1 MLMVEPRLRRCAA
14 ANENEVMTQSPHYLL
29 IDLFCG
35 AGGTTTG
42 AEASGVCQVI
52 AAVNHDPLAIA
63 SHAANH
69 EGVHHF
75 TEDIRSLDTSEL
87 VHIAQRWRTRYPD
100 AELILWASLECTNF
114 SKAKGGLPRDA
125 DSRTLAEHL
134 PRYIQALQPEK
145 VMIENVEEFLSW
157 GPLCENG
164 KPLSRKNGRDYIRWT
179 KSITALGYK
188 WEWRILNSAD
198 YGAYTSRRRLFGIFH
213 REEVAIW
220 PQPTH
225 VRRPQ
230 SGQLFADQQS
240 PWRAVADV
248 LDLGD
253 LGCSIF
259 ARPKPLVDN
268 TLRRILRGLKK
279 YITQPMMMYC
289 NTPGYCTDLERPV
302 GALTT
307 TVNKALVVPMVATNY
322 TPGTIKT
329 VSDNPAQ
336 TVTAGTNMHLVTA
349 VVPMLQSYY
358 GSGGNSTEM
367 NEPAQTLTTKDRMAL
382 VTPILQ
388 TYFTPG
394 SHRAGDDPAQTITGQ
409 DRIQLVTPVKFIDHQ
424 FSSGY
429 QSSIDAPAGSLTTVP
444 KMNLCTAFLV
454 NPQYS
459 NNGNSITQ
467 PAPTIIAS
475 QRSRPLSLA
484 VAAAGEEGIQDQPT
498 DSAAMLE
505 LKAFMR
511 EHGIADIFLRML
523 KVQELKRIQG
533 FPENYELKGPQ
544 EQQKKFI
551 GNAVVPQV
559 VSAWLR
565 AMAHAK
571 KAEAA

>member
-1 MLMVEPRLRRCAA
+1 
-14 ANENEVMTQSPHYLL
+14 MTTAPDFLL

-42 AEASGVCQVI
+42 AESSGVCQVI

-87 VHIAQRWRTRYPD
+87 VHIADRWRTRYPD

-134 PRYIQALQPEK
+134 PRYIQSLQPDK

-164 KPLSRKNGRDYIRWT
+164 KPISRKNGRDYMRWV

-198 YGAYTSRRRLFGIFH
+198 FGAYTSRRRLFGIFH

-230 SGQLFADQQS
+230 SGQLFAEHQL

-253 LGCSIF
+253 LGSSIF

-279 YITQPMMMYC
+279 YISQPMMMYC
-289 NTPGYCTDLERPV
+289 NSPGYCTDLDRPV

-307 TVNKALVVPMVATNY
+307 KVNKAL
-322 TPGTIKT
+322 
-329 VSDNPAQ
+329 
-336 TVTAGTNMHLVTA
+336 

-358 GSGGNSTEM
+358 GSGSSTKM
-367 NEPAQTLTTKDRMAL
+367 NEPAHTLTTKDRMAL

-394 SHRAGDDPAQTITGQ
+394 SHRSGDEPSQSITGQ
-409 DRIQLVTPVKFIDHQ
+409 DRIQLVTPVKFIDRQ
-424 FSSGY
+424 FSSGT
-429 QSSIDAPAGSLTTVP
+429 QHSSIDAPAGSITTVP

-454 NPQYS
+454 NPQY
-459 NNGNSITQ
+459 NNVGNDISK

-475 QRSRPLSLA
+475 QKSYPLSLA
-484 VAAAGEEGIQDQPT
+484 VARVGEDGIQDNPT
-498 DSAAMLE
+498 DTNAMRE

-511 EHGIADIFLRML
+511 TNGIADIFLRML

-533 FPENYELKGPQ
+533 FPEQYVLKGPQ

-565 AMAHAK
+565 AMAQAK
-571 KAEAA
+571 KSQAA